1 MRRLV
6 SQTSPARPAGPR
18 PALVTFAAILL
29 FMLGGFELLVAIT
42 EFFKYAFG
50 TLPPVAEANYSIFWG
65 ILDVLYGIV
74 LLYAGYALLQGQ
86 AVGRLVA
93 LIVAVFAAIR
103 WFFYLWYV
111 PWAAA
116 LVIGICLLVIYAM
129 SANEDYFTNG

>member
-1 MRRLV
+1 M
-6 SQTSPARPAGPR
+6 SQTSPARPTGRR

-29 FMLGGFELLVAIT
+29 LMLGGFELVIAIT

-50 TLPPVAEANYSIFWG
+50 TLPPVATANYSIFWG
-65 ILDVLYGIV
+65 LLDVLYGLV
-74 LLYAGYALLQGQ
+74 LLYSGFALLQGQ

-111 PWAAA
+111 PWASAII
-116 LVIGICLLVIYAM
+116 IGICLLIIYGLV
-129 SANEDYFTNG
+129 SNQEYFLGA